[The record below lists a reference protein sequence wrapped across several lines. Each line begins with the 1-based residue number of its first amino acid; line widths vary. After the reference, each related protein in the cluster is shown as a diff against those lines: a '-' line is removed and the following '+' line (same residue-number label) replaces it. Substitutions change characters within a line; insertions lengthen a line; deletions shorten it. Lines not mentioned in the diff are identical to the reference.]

1 MEPESPSKDN
11 SRDCRVGEAL
21 NQYLDRKAKGHAE
34 PEAEFLAR
42 HPDLADAL
50 RAELAFLRQIAQP
63 DDNALSRLVRT
74 GLLHATDD
82 AAYPAKLGEY
92 QVRRVIGRGGMGV
105 VTEAHDPRLRRT
117 VALKLLRQELFAD
130 RQAVARF
137 EREARAVAGLNHPNI
152 VGVYELGR
160 HEDTPFMAME
170 YVPGPSVAELLRRH
184 GPLPAALTEMLFGQ
198 LLAGLEAAHR
208 AGLVHRDIKPSNLL
222 LTADPLGPDGHD
234 GASAE
239 KPPAPRDGG
248 PNSPRLAVTLK
259 IADFGLARV
268 AGAET
273 RLTVPDGVVGTPDY
287 MSPEQARGS
296 ADVDARSDL
305 FNAGLVLYEMLTGCR
320 PFAADSSSAVIHRIL
335 NEEPRDPR
343 SIQRSAPPVLAA
355 LCLRLLAKRPEDR
368 LMSANEALTALASG
382 RRVGSPQRR
391 RRAAAFAW
399 RGVVAAIVLGVAAW
413 LGARVFSPAPAPAP
427 SVSAPPAASIP
438 TTNVASVPPIEAV
451 RVQRDASDTPT
462 GTVLISRKGRVGD
475 EAFRPFPSQPVR
487 IAHAALVD
495 RDGRGD
501 KILVV
506 GMSSSVDGR
515 CLFAYDHDLKEI
527 PDWKPNLNDARVW
540 PDCEEP
546 RAFGCT
552 TFEAADVD
560 GEPGEEIVVI
570 ATEGDQYATRLSV
583 IDSWTGD
590 IRSTYWHTGGLSHL
604 RVSKK
609 LVPGKVLIVAAGQNN
624 LLEGRADPTREP
636 RDLTTL
642 AKLTEWDL
650 TPVLMVLDAAAMDG
664 LCPQPLADIDIP
676 PARPLAYGFFDFSST
691 GAPPKSEEQRV
702 PRPKPRPGDTLMFDK
717 LLVEAVAGPEA
728 GGFKR
733 ERIQLYVLRPGAVPE
748 AGQLLFGPGLELQ
761 GDVDGNPDFWREHWH
776 VIVRDG
782 QYVGPAAAWAKPP
795 ANPETPE

>member
-1 MEPESPSKDN
+1 MGPGHQSPDST
-11 SRDCRVGEAL
+11 RDRRVGEAL
-21 NQYLDRKAKGHAE
+21 NQYLDRKANGQAE
-34 PEAEFLAR
+34 PEAEFLAQ

-50 RAELAFLRQIAQP
+50 RAALAVLQQLAKP

-74 GLLHATDD
+74 GLLQPTDD
-82 AAYPAKLGEY
+82 TAYPAKLGEY

-117 VALKLLRQELFAD
+117 VALKLLRPELFAD

-137 EREARAVAGLNHPNI
+137 EREARAAAGLNHPNI

-198 LLAGLEAAHR
+198 LLAGMEAAHQ

-239 KPPAPRDGG
+239 KPPAPHGG
-248 PNSPRLAVTLK
+248 GADSPRPAVTLK

-273 RLTVPDGVVGTPDY
+273 RLPVPDGVVGTPDY

-296 ADVDARSDL
+296 ADGDARSDL

-399 RGVVAAIVLGVAAW
+399 RGLVAAGVLGVAAW
-413 LGARVFSPAPAPAP
+413 LGAKVLSPAPAPAP
-427 SVSAPPAASIP
+427 PAPAPPAPSIP
-438 TTNVASVPPIEAV
+438 TTNIATLPAIEAV
-451 RVQRDASDTPT
+451 KVYRDASNTAT
-462 GTVLISRKGRVGD
+462 GTVLISRKGRVD
-475 EAFRPFPSQPVR
+475 EETFRPFGSQSAR
-487 IAHAALVD
+487 IAPADLVD
-495 RDGRGD
+495 RNGQGD
-501 KILVV
+501 TILVV
-506 GMSSSVDGR
+506 GASESVNGQ

-527 PDWKPNLNDARVW
+527 PGWEPKLNDTRKW
-540 PDCEEP
+540 PDC
-546 RAFGCT
+546 AGSGSLATFGCT

-570 ATEGDQYATRLSV
+570 AGEGHQYATRLSV
-583 IDSWTGD
+583 VDSRTGD
-590 IRSTYWHTGGLSHL
+590 VRSTFWHTGGLSHVC
-604 RVSKK
+604 VSSEI
-609 LVPGKVLIVAAGQNN
+609 LADKVLIVAAGQNN
-624 LLEGRADPTREP
+624 LLDGRALPKEDSTDRNA
-636 RDLTTL
+636 LTG
-642 AKLTEWDL
+642 WDKV
-650 TPVLMVLDAAAMDG
+650 PVVMVLDAATMDG

-676 PARPLAYGFFDFSST
+676 PARPLAYGFFDFSMESRPPDTKGRNVPGPDDSMIIDRVWLAPRADSDGSLT
-691 GAPPKSEEQRV
+691 GKEIRVNVKKPKRQGVSGSLYFSPEL
-702 PRPKPRPGDTLMFDK
+702 D
-717 LLVEAVAGPEA
+717 LLDDN
-728 GGFKR
+728 
-733 ERIQLYVLRPGAVPE
+733 QLH
-748 AGQLLFGPGLELQ
+748 LE
-761 GDVDGNPDFWREHWH
+761 DWHKHWQ

-782 QYVGPAAAWAKPP
+782 QYVGPAAAWAKRDSP
-795 ANPETPE
+795 TPKPG

>member
-1 MEPESPSKDN
+1 MGPEHQPQGST
-11 SRDCRVGEAL
+11 RDRRVGEAL
-21 NQYLDRKAKGHAE
+21 NRYLDRKSDGQAE
-34 PEAEFLAR
+34 SEAEFLAQ

-50 RAELAFLRQIAQP
+50 RTELAFLQQIAQP

-74 GLLHATDD
+74 GLLQPADD
-82 AAYPAKLGEY
+82 PAYPARLGEY
-92 QVRRVIGRGGMGV
+92 QIRRVIGRGGMGV
-105 VTEAHDPRLRRT
+105 VTEANDPRLRRT
-117 VALKLLRQELFAD
+117 VALKLLRPELFAD

-137 EREARAVAGLNHPNI
+137 EREARAAAGLNHPNI

-184 GPLPAALTEMLFGQ
+184 GPLPAALTEALFGQ
-198 LLAGLEAAHR
+198 LLAGLEAAHQ

-222 LTADPLGPDGHD
+222 LTTDPLGPDGHD

-248 PNSPRLAVTLK
+248 PGSPGPAVKLK

-305 FNAGLVLYEMLTGCR
+305 FNAGLVLYEMLTGSR
-320 PFAADSSSAVIHRIL
+320 PFAADSASAVIHRIL
-335 NEEPRDPR
+335 NEDPRDPR

-368 LMSANEALTALASG
+368 LMSANEALTALATG

-391 RRAAAFAW
+391 RRAAGFAW
-399 RGVVAAIVLGVAAW
+399 RGLAAAVVLGAAVW
-413 LGARVFSPAPAPAP
+413 LGAKALGFGSL
-427 SVSAPPAASIP
+427 
-438 TTNVASVPPIEAV
+438 PPIEAV
-451 RVQRDASDTPT
+451 KVYRDATNTPT
-462 GTVLISRKGRVGD
+462 GTILISRKGRVN
-475 EAFRPFPSQPVR
+475 EEPFRPFPSQPVYVSC
-487 IAHAALVD
+487 ADLVD
-495 RDGRGD
+495 RNGQGD
-501 KILVV
+501 TILVV
-506 GMSSSVDGR
+506 GTGRSINDR
-515 CLFAYDHDLKEI
+515 CLFAYDHELKEI
-527 PDWKPNLNDARVW
+527 SGWKPNLNDARVW
-540 PDCEEP
+540 PDCEAP
-546 RAFGCT
+546 HAFGCT

-560 GEPGEEIVVI
+560 GEPGEEVVVI

-583 IDSWTGD
+583 VDSWTGD
-590 IRSTYWHTGGLSHL
+590 IRSTYWHIGGLSHV

-624 LLEGRADPTREP
+624 LLEGRADPADGP

-642 AKLTEWDL
+642 AKFTEWDL
-650 TPVLMVLDAAAMDG
+650 TPVVMVLDATALDG
-664 LCPQPLADIDIP
+664 LCPQPLADIDIS

-691 GAPPKSEEQRV
+691 GTPPKRGKKRVQRPV
-702 PRPKPRPGDTLMFDK
+702 PRPGDTLMFDK
-717 LLVEAVAGPEA
+717 LLVEAVADPEA

-733 ERIQLYVLRPGAVPE
+733 ERIQLYVARSGAEPSR
-748 AGQLLFGPGLELQ
+748 GQLLFGPDLELQ
-761 GDVDGNPDFWREHWH
+761 GDVDENPDFWRERWH

-782 QYVGPAAAWAKPP
+782 QYVGPAAAWARPP